1 MIKSFHNICQFL
13 LAPLM
18 QELLILDASNTLDL
32 HRLNVQRPNTML
44 PLWRLEKILHSAVKL
59 SMDNANSKEIGVTRA
74 SWCNFIVYTKKG
86 ISVEMIAF
94 DPTYL
99 AELRQELASYYFA
112 HFRKHASKA
121 V

>member
-1 MIKSFHNICQFL
+1 
-13 LAPLM
+13 M
-18 QELLILDASNTLDL
+18 QELLILDTSNTLDL

-44 PLWRLEKILHSAVKL
+44 PLWRLEKILHSVVKL

-74 SWCNFIVYTKKG
+74 SWCDFIVYTKKG
-86 ISVEMIAF
+86 ISVERIAF
-94 DPTYL
+94 DPAYW
-99 AELRQELASYYFA
+99 AELRQKLASYYFA